1 MLPVAVAR
9 SSSDNNA
16 VRYVLPVSWM
26 TSGFHITGHV
36 ARGVGNI
43 GYARVGRQAPS
54 SHKFQLYLP
63 GGASCLTFVIVYNSG
78 KLRTEG
84 EVFCL

>member
-26 TSGFHITGHV
+26 TSVFQITGHV

-43 GYARVGRQAPS
+43 GLHVGRNAAPS
-54 SHKFQLYLP
+54 SYKFQLYLP
-63 GGASCLTFVIVYNSG
+63 GGASCLTFVIVYNGG

-84 EVFCL
+84 EVSCL